1 MRDLVRQIAEGYKS
15 VKLQGQQE
23 GYVVFSGHD
32 PDTNQPV
39 SIKVLP
45 RLLRGEAQGARQFEA
60 LSRALRQLNHPNI
73 VSVRQASARAG
84 MPYIV
89 SRAVESG
96 QRLAAVL
103 DRQWDV
109 AAAADLVMQAGRA
122 LEHAYNK
129 GVVHGSLT
137 PESIIVEDRG
147 RVLVGD
153 FGLSELMEMVG
164 VRRQGEASPFIAP
177 ERAAGNAATPRTDV
191 YSLAAILYRLL
202 TGRPPQVV
210 KGEVLPPSRFNR
222 DVPVGMDPV
231 LVRAL
236 APNPTDRFPDVKA
249 FLAALGSVSLTARAQ
264 PAPDETGGR
273 TCPRCGTPNQAG
285 RFCRKCGAQLDQP
298 AARPSERRQPTPPP
312 ARAPEPSQPVLKP
325 PPGVPQRRQPPPP
338 AESKLDEPIQITTI
352 EVGHVEIGK
361 GVERQETVIAQ
372 PMAVAS
378 GAVSADF
385 PEPLP
390 MPELKVTGS
399 GLFAAD
405 FDQPPIAMPE
415 PPEMPVI
422 DWAEI
427 APPMPEVPTIE
438 DVRLEQERLQQ
449 ERVDQEHERHEHE
462 QERQEQE
469 RQEHERLQQEQE
481 RT

>member
-1 MRDLVRQIAEGYKS
+1 MRDLVRQIVESYKS

-23 GYVVFSGHD
+23 GYVVFSGQD
-32 PDTNQPV
+32 PDTKQPV

-45 RLLRGEAQGARQFEA
+45 RPLPGEGKGARQFEA

-73 VSVRQASARAG
+73 VTVRQASARAG
-84 MPYIV
+84 VPYIV
-89 SRAVESG
+89 TRAVEG
-96 QRLAAVL
+96 GRRLAEAI

-129 GVVHGSLT
+129 GVVHGNLT
-137 PESIIVEDRG
+137 PESIIVEDQG

-153 FGLSELMEMVG
+153 FGLSELMDMVG
-164 VRRQGEASPFIAP
+164 ARRQGEASPFIAP
-177 ERAAGNAATPRTDV
+177 ERAAGNAATPRSDV

-202 TGRPPQVV
+202 AGRPPQVV

-222 DVPVGMDPV
+222 DVPAAMDPV

-236 APNPTDRFPDVKA
+236 APNPADRFADVKA
-249 FLAALGSVSLTARAQ
+249 FLAALGSVSLAARAQ
-264 PAPDETGGR
+264 PAPAEAAGR
-273 TCPRCGTPNQAG
+273 TCPRCGTPNQTG
-285 RFCRKCGAQLDQP
+285 RFCRKCGTQLDR
-298 AARPSERRQPTPPP
+298 AA
-312 ARAPEPSQPVLKP
+312 ARAPEPAQPVPKA
-325 PPGVPQRRQPPPP
+325 PPGVPQRRQPPPR

-361 GVERQETVIAQ
+361 GVELKETVIAR
-372 PMAVAS
+372 PMPVAT
-378 GAVSADF
+378 GAVSGDF

-390 MPELKVTGS
+390 MPELKVTPG

-405 FDQPPIAMPE
+405 VEEPPITMPE
-415 PPEMPVI
+415 PPPMPAI

-427 APPMPEVPTIE
+427 APPMPQVPTIE
-438 DVRLEQERLQQ
+438 DVRLEQERLQR
-449 ERVDQEHERHEHE
+449 ERVE
-462 QERQEQE
+462 QEP
-469 RQEHERLQQEQE
+469 E